1 MLASFADA
9 RQRTI
14 FAAWDDQA
22 VKLTMID
29 VAHSGPAFLASFLA
43 SSVECVEALTI
54 VLAVGAVRGWRPA
67 LFGAGLAGVLLAV
80 LVAVF
85 GAGLGLIPL
94 ASLQTAIGVLLLL
107 FGMRWLRKAVLRAG
121 GVIALR
127 DEAANYASETGALR
141 SAAGHPGGWDPIGIA
156 TSFKA
161 VTLEGIEVVFI
172 VIAVGA
178 VGGALVPATVG
189 ALAAVVLVAAIGL
202 MLHRPLAR
210 VPENAL
216 KFAVGV
222 MLSSFGT
229 FWIGEGYGVDWP
241 GGDLSALGLIAG
253 FLAAALLGVGTI
265 RRIRRQTVL
274 TPTA

>member
-1 MLASFADA
+1 
-9 RQRTI
+9 
-14 FAAWDDQA
+14 
-22 VKLTMID
+22 MID
-29 VAHSGPAFLASFLA
+29 VAHSAPALLASFLA

-67 LFGAGLAGVLLAV
+67 LLGAGLAAALLAG

-85 GAGLGLIPL
+85 GAGLALIPL
-94 ASLQTAIGVLLLL
+94 AVLQTAIGILLLL

-127 DEAANYASETGALR
+127 DEAANYASETGALL
-141 SAAGHPGGWDPIGIA
+141 SAPGEARGWDPIGIA

-178 VGGALVPATVG
+178 VGGALLPATMG
-189 ALAAVVLVAAIGL
+189 ALAAVVLVAAVGL
-202 MLHRPLAR
+202 LLHRPLAR

-222 MLSSFGT
+222 MLASFGT
-229 FWIGEGYGVDWP
+229 FWVGEGCGVDWP
-241 GGDLSALGLIAG
+241 GGDLSMPGLIAG
-253 FLAAALLGVGTI
+253 FLATALLCVGAI
-265 RRIRRQTVL
+265 RRIRRRPEL
-274 TPTA
+274 TAAA

>member
-1 MLASFADA
+1 
-9 RQRTI
+9 
-14 FAAWDDQA
+14 
-22 VKLTMID
+22 MIE
-29 VAHSGPAFLASFLA
+29 VVHSGPILLASFLA

-67 LFGAGLAGVLLAV
+67 LFGTGLAATLLAV

-85 GAGLGLIPL
+85 GAELELLPL
-94 ASLQTAIGVLLLL
+94 ASLQTVIGVLLLL

-121 GVIALR
+121 GVIPLR
-127 DEAANYASETGALR
+127 NEMISYASETKILRGAPR
-141 SAAGHPGGWDPIGIA
+141 EARRWDPIGIA

-189 ALAAVVLVAAIGL
+189 ALAAAVLVTAVGL
-202 MLHRPLAR
+202 VLHRPLAR

-216 KFAVGV
+216 KFAVGI

-229 FWIGEGYGVDWP
+229 FWIGEGYGVEWP
-241 GGDLSALGLIAG
+241 GGDLSVLGLIAG
-253 FLAAALLGVGTI
+253 FLAIALLGIGAI
-265 RRIRRQTVL
+265 RRIRRQAAL
-274 TPTA
+274 SPAP

>member
-1 MLASFADA
+1 
-9 RQRTI
+9 
-14 FAAWDDQA
+14 
-22 VKLTMID
+22 MID
-29 VAHSGPAFLASFLA
+29 VVHSGPALLASFLA

-67 LFGAGLAGVLLAV
+67 LFGAGLAAALLAA

-85 GAGLGLIPL
+85 GAELQLLPL
-94 ASLQTAIGVLLLL
+94 ASLQTAIGILLLL

-127 DEAANYASETGALR
+127 DEMANYACETETLRGAPR
-141 SAAGHPGGWDPIGIA
+141 EARKWDPLGIA

-161 VTLEGIEVVFI
+161 VSLEGIEVVFI
-172 VIAVGA
+172 VIAIGA

-189 ALAAVVLVAAIGL
+189 ALAAAALVAAAGL
-202 MLHRPLAR
+202 VLHRPLAR
-210 VPENAL
+210 APENML

-229 FWIGEGYGVDWP
+229 FWIGEGYGIQWP
-241 GGDLSALGLIAG
+241 GGDLSVLGLIAG
-253 FLAAALLGVGTI
+253 FLAVALLNVGAIGRVRRQAALS
-265 RRIRRQTVL
+265 RR
-274 TPTA
+274 A

>member
-1 MLASFADA
+1 
-9 RQRTI
+9 
-14 FAAWDDQA
+14 
-22 VKLTMID
+22 MID
-29 VAHSGPAFLASFLA
+29 IAHSGPPLLAAFLASL
-43 SSVECVEALTI
+43 VECVEALTI

-67 LFGAGLAGVLLAV
+67 LTGAGLAAVLLAV

-85 GAGLGLIPL
+85 GPGLSLVPL
-94 ASLQTAIGVLLLL
+94 ALLQTAIGILLLL

-121 GVIALR
+121 GVVALR
-127 DEAANYASETGALR
+127 DEAANYATEEGALR
-141 SAAGHPGGWDPIGIA
+141 LAPRAVAGWDLIGIA

-178 VGGALVPATVG
+178 AGSALVPAAVG
-189 ALAAVVLVAAIGL
+189 ALAAALLVAAIGL
-202 MLHRPLAR
+202 LLHRPLAR

-241 GGDLSALGLIAG
+241 GGDLSVLAMIGG
-253 FLAAALLGVGTI
+253 FLAASLVSLWAV
-265 RRIRRQTVL
+265 RRIRRPAAL
-274 TPTA
+274 SPAS

>member
-1 MLASFADA
+1 
-9 RQRTI
+9 
-14 FAAWDDQA
+14 
-22 VKLTMID
+22 MID
-29 VAHSGPAFLASFLA
+29 VVHSGPALLASFLA

-67 LFGAGLAGVLLAV
+67 LFGTGLAAALLAA

-85 GAGLGLIPL
+85 GAEIELLPL
-94 ASLQTAIGVLLLL
+94 ASVQTVIGILLLF

-127 DEAANYASETGALR
+127 DEMTNYASETVTLRGASR
-141 SAAGHPGGWDPIGIA
+141 DARGWDPIGIA

-178 VGGALVPATVG
+178 LGGSLVPAAVG
-189 ALAAVVLVAAIGL
+189 ALAAAVLVAAVGL
-202 MLHRPLAR
+202 ALHRPLAR
-210 VPENAL
+210 VPENTL

-229 FWIGEGYGVDWP
+229 FWIGEGYGVEWP
-241 GGDLSALGLIAG
+241 GGDLSVLGLIAG
-253 FLAAALLGVGTI
+253 FLAIGVLNVGAI
-265 RRIRRQTVL
+265 RRIRRHSAL
-274 TPTA
+274 SPAA

>member
-1 MLASFADA
+1 
-9 RQRTI
+9 
-14 FAAWDDQA
+14 
-22 VKLTMID
+22 MID
-29 VAHSGPAFLASFLA
+29 VAHSGTALLASFLA

-67 LFGAGLAGVLLAV
+67 LIGAGLAGVLLAV

-85 GAGLGLIPL
+85 GAGLALIPL
-94 ASLQTAIGVLLLL
+94 AWLQTAIGILLLL

-127 DEAANYASETGALR
+127 DEAANYANETGALR
-141 SAAGHPGGWDPIGIA
+141 SAPGESRGWDPIGVA

-189 ALAAVVLVAAIGL
+189 ALAAAALVAAIGL
-202 MLHRPLAR
+202 ALHQPLAR

-241 GGDLSALGLIAG
+241 GGDLSVLGLIAG
-253 FLAAALLGVGTI
+253 FLAASLLLVGAI
-265 RRIRRQTVL
+265 RRIRRAAL
-274 TPTA
+274 APAA

>member
-1 MLASFADA
+1 
-9 RQRTI
+9 
-14 FAAWDDQA
+14 
-22 VKLTMID
+22 MID
-29 VAHSGPAFLASFLA
+29 LAHAGPALLASFLA

-67 LFGAGLAGVLLAV
+67 LFGAGLALGLLAV
-80 LVAVF
+80 LVAAF
-85 GAGLGLIPL
+85 GAGLGLLPL
-94 ASLQTAIGVLLLL
+94 ALLQTGIGILLLL

-121 GVIALR
+121 GIIALR
-127 DEAANYASETGALR
+127 DEAANYASETRALQSEPAEAR
-141 SAAGHPGGWDPIGIA
+141 GWDPIGIA

-178 VGGALVPATVG
+178 VGGALIPATVG
-189 ALAAVVLVAAIGL
+189 ALAAAVLVAAIGVL
-202 MLHRPLAR
+202 LHRPLAR

-229 FWIGEGYGVDWP
+229 FWIGEGYGVAWP
-241 GGDLSALGLIAG
+241 GGDLSVLGLIAG
-253 FLAAALLGVGTI
+253 YLAAALFCVAAT
-265 RRIRRQTVL
+265 RRIRRQTAL
-274 TPTA
+274 SPAR

>member
-1 MLASFADA
+1 
-9 RQRTI
+9 
-14 FAAWDDQA
+14 
-22 VKLTMID
+22 MID
-29 VAHSGPAFLASFLA
+29 VVHSGPALLASFLA

-67 LFGAGLAGVLLAV
+67 LLGAGLAAALLAV

-85 GAGLGLIPL
+85 GASLGLIPL
-94 ASLQTAIGVLLLL
+94 ALLQTAIGILLLL

-127 DEAANYASETGALR
+127 DEAANYATETGALR
-141 SAAGHPGGWDPIGIA
+141 GMPGEAGGWDAIGIA

-161 VTLEGIEVVFI
+161 VILEGTEVVFI

-178 VGGALVPATVG
+178 VGGALVPAAVG
-189 ALAAVVLVAAIGL
+189 ALAAAVLVAAVGL
-202 MLHRPLAR
+202 LLHRPLAR

-241 GGDLSALGLIAG
+241 GGDLSVLGLIIG
-253 FLAAALLGVGTI
+253 FLLAGLLCAAAI
-265 RRIRRQTVL
+265 RRIRRHPAL
-274 TPTA
+274 SPAS

>member
-1 MLASFADA
+1 M
-9 RQRTI
+9 
-14 FAAWDDQA
+14 
-22 VKLTMID
+22 MIGF
-29 VAHSGPAFLASFLA
+29 AHSGPAFLAAFLA
-43 SSVECVEALTI
+43 SLVECVEALTI

-67 LFGAGLAGVLLAV
+67 LIGTGLAGVLLAV

-85 GAGLGLIPL
+85 GPGLSLIPL
-94 ASLQTAIGVLLLL
+94 ALLQTAVGILLLL
-107 FGMRWLRKAVLRAG
+107 FGMRWLHKAILRAG

-127 DEAANYASETGALR
+127 DEAANYANETGTLR
-141 SAAGHPGGWDPIGIA
+141 MAAGSAAGWDPIGVA

-178 VGGALVPATVG
+178 LGGALVPATVG
-189 ALAAVVLVAAIGL
+189 ALAAAVLVSAIGL
-202 MLHRPLAR
+202 LLHRPLAR

-241 GGDLSALGLIAG
+241 GGDLSVIGLIAG
-253 FLAAALLGVGTI
+253 FLGAALLSLRAVRHV
-265 RRIRRQTVL
+265 RRRAVL
-274 TPTA
+274 SPAS

>member
-1 MLASFADA
+1 
-9 RQRTI
+9 
-14 FAAWDDQA
+14 
-22 VKLTMID
+22 MID
-29 VAHSGPAFLASFLA
+29 VAHSGPVLLASFLA

-67 LFGAGLAGVLLAV
+67 LLGTGLAAALLAM
-80 LVAVF
+80 LVVVF
-85 GAGLGLIPL
+85 GAGLELLPL
-94 ASLQTAIGVLLLL
+94 ASLQTAIGILLLL

-121 GVIALR
+121 GIIALR
-127 DEAANYASETGALR
+127 DEMANYASETNTLLGVSR
-141 SAAGHPGGWDPIGIA
+141 HHRRWDPLGVA

-189 ALAAVVLVAAIGL
+189 ALAAAALVAAVGL
-202 MLHRPLAR
+202 LLHRPLAR
-210 VPENAL
+210 VPENTL

-229 FWIGEGYGVDWP
+229 FWIGEGYGVQWP
-241 GGDLSALGLIAG
+241 GGDLSVLGLIAG
-253 FLAAALLGVGTI
+253 FLAVALLSVGAI
-265 RRIRRQTVL
+265 RRIRRQAAL
-274 TPTA
+274 SLAA